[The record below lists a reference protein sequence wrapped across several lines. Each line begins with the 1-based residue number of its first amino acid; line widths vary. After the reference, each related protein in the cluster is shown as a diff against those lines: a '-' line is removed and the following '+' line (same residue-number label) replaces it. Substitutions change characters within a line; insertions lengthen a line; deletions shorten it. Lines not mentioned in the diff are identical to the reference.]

1 MWFKITNERATLQ
14 VYVKPNA
21 NKTALVEITQDD
33 LHITLHAP
41 PQDGKANKELILFM
55 AKLLK
60 IPKTQITLLRGEGS
74 RHKLLSLP
82 LTETLQRFINDPSS
96 FKSN

>member
-1 MWFKITNERATLQ
+1 MWFKITNERVTLQ

-21 NKTALVEITQDD
+21 SKTALLEINQDA
-33 LHITLHAP
+33 LHIAVHAQ
-41 PQDGKANKELILFM
+41 PQDGKANKELILFI

-60 IPKTQITLLRGEGS
+60 IPKTQIMLVRGQES

-82 LTETLQRFINDPSS
+82 LTETLQQFINSPSS
-96 FKSN
+96 FKI